1 MTQDAMMVEIGSVLV
16 AESGPERWVE
26 RRGGCF
32 SNKCF
37 SPSTTL
43 RVTYTFS
50 NKLFLFVILYQKVIP
65 DNTAGI
71 EGCGDEKNVGVGKI
85 HFAQEFENA

>member
-1 MTQDAMMVEIGSVLV
+1 MTVEIGSGLV
-16 AESGPERWVE
+16 AESGPERWFE
-26 RRGGCF
+26 MRGGCF

-50 NKLFLFVILYQKVIP
+50 DNLFFLVILYQEVIP

-71 EGCGDEKNVGVGKI
+71 KGCGDEKNVGVGKI
-85 HFAQEFENA
+85 HFAQGFKNA